1 MFSIKQIFK
10 LGLFAAAIAFVL
22 NFALTAVRDNLRET
36 SGSPAAKE
44 IYENA
49 SGALG
54 AYSKMAQLSLEA
66 PDEYLLMP
74 VEGVRVKQIADTWGA
89 PRSGGRS
96 HAGQDIFAKKG
107 TLVYSATEGYVLRV
121 GEGNLGGKSVFI
133 YGAGGRRYYYAH
145 LDDFAPDLKAGDAVS
160 TDTLIGYVGA
170 TGNAKGTPPHL
181 HFGIYGG
188 GAINPLT
195 LLRDRT

>member
-1 MFSIKQIFK
+1 MFSVKQIFK
-10 LGLFAAAIAFVL
+10 FGLFAAAIAFVL
-22 NFALTAVRDNLRET
+22 SFALNLVKDNLRET
-36 SGSPAAKE
+36 NNKPASG

-49 SGALG
+49 SGALS
-54 AYSKMAQLSLEA
+54 AYAKMAQLALKE
-66 PDEYLLMP
+66 PDERLLMP
-74 VEGVRVKQIADTWGA
+74 VKNVRVSQIADTWGA
-89 PRSGGRS
+89 PRPGGRN

-107 TLVYSATEGYVLRV
+107 TPVYSATEGYVLRV
-121 GEGNLGGKSVFI
+121 GESDVGGKSVFI

-145 LDDFAPDLKAGDAVS
+145 LDDFAPGLKAGDPVS

-181 HFGIYGG
+181 HFGVYGG

-195 LLRDRT
+195 LLKDRT